1 MTRTLIVFAKEP
13 IKGAVKTR
21 LRNCFSDAD
30 VIRLYKAFVKDTLA
44 VSNDVRSIRKILA
57 FSSQQVPRFLK
68 SVNCGFE
75 MIEQRGATLGDRMHN
90 VFVYAHKSKSKKTV
104 IIGTDSPTLPPRLI
118 EKAFSALRRK
128 DVVIG
133 PSTDGGYYLIGMK
146 EPRRGIFKGVKWS
159 SVSVLKKTLDNAGSL
174 GMTTALLDEWYDVDD
189 SLSLKRLLE
198 DLCDPKNAGN
208 AKHTRQALKKY
219 PCSVR

>member
-1 MTRTLIVFAKEP
+1 MNRALIVFAKEP
-13 IKGAVKTR
+13 VNGTVKTR
-21 LRNCFSDAD
+21 LKGCFAMDD
-30 VIRLYKAFVKDTLA
+30 LTLLYKAFVKDMLA
-44 VSNDVRSIRKILA
+44 VAHAVKNTRKILA
-57 FSSQQVPRFLK
+57 FASEGTPQYLK
-68 SVNCGFE
+68 SVGTGFE
-75 MIEQRGATLGDRMHN
+75 MIEQGGATLGDRMHN
-90 VFVYAHKSKSKKTV
+90 AFVYAHKKNSKQTV
-104 IIGTDSPTLPPRLI
+104 IIGTDSPTLPTRLI

-146 EPRRGIFKGVKWS
+146 EPRKGIFKGVRWS
-159 SVSVLKKTLDNAGSL
+159 SASVLKKTLDNAGSL
-174 GMTTALLDEWYDVDD
+174 GMTTAILDEWYDVDD

-198 DLCDPKNAGN
+198 DLSEPKNAGN